1 MTRDPVRLLDDSSLP
16 DLLREDL
23 TEAANQPLPPVNMAA
38 GLATLT
44 AAIHAG
50 GAGALASSTS
60 ASASAT
66 AKAAALTHG
75 SWWGGALIGFGA
87 GLAGAAVIWFAPP
100 LSHPQAPPLP
110 APVEVAA
117 PAPAPIPA
125 KAEITIAPP
134 GARSA
139 SPAVR
144 APSAI
149 PAPPPASSAIPVS
162 DPSATADPVE
172 GQAEEL
178 ALLVR
183 IKQQAA
189 SNPAAVVALV
199 DEGHRR
205 FPRGSFYQER
215 ESIAILALSQLG
227 RSADARARAQ
237 RFLEA
242 HPQSPYAERL
252 RGLVAQP

>member
-23 TEAANQPLPPVNMAA
+23 AEAANQPLPGVDMAA

-44 AAIHAG
+44 AAIGAS
-50 GAGALASSTS
+50 GAGAGA
-60 ASASAT
+60 AAGASAT
-66 AKAAALTHG
+66 AKAAALAHG
-75 SWWGGALIGFGA
+75 SWWGGALIGSGA
-87 GLAGAAVIWFAPP
+87 GLVVAAAIWFAPP
-100 LSHPQAPPLP
+100 LSHA
-110 APVEVAA
+110 
-117 PAPAPIPA
+117 
-125 KAEITIAPP
+125 
-134 GARSA
+134 
-139 SPAVR
+139 
-144 APSAI
+144 
-149 PAPPPASSAIPVS
+149 PAPPPPAPIEAAAAVAAPIPVKSGIDTASPAERSASSAPRP
-162 DPSATADPVE
+162 PSAILAPVLPASP
-172 GQAEEL
+172 GAGANPAASAAASPPDGPAEEL

-189 SNPAAVVALV
+189 SDPAAVVALV

-227 RSADARARAQ
+227 RADVARARAQ
-237 RFLEA
+237 RFLDA

-252 RGLVAQP
+252 RGLVAPP

>member
-23 TEAANQPLPPVNMAA
+23 TEAVNQPLAPMNMAL
-38 GLATLT
+38 GLASLA

-50 GAGALASSTS
+50 GGGAMAS
-60 ASASAT
+60 SASAT
-66 AKAAALTHG
+66 AKAAALAHG

-87 GLAGAAVIWFAPP
+87 GLVAAAAIWFAPP
-100 LSHPQAPPLP
+100 LSSPPAPSPAPMEAAPPAPMFVKPGANNASRGPLP
-110 APVEVAA
+110 AS
-117 PAPAPIPA
+117 
-125 KAEITIAPP
+125 PP
-134 GARSA
+134 
-139 SPAVR
+139 PR

-149 PAPPPASSAIPVS
+149 LAPTPAFTAG
-162 DPSATADPVE
+162 PSASAAAEPVD
-172 GQAEEL
+172 GPAEEL

-189 SNPAAVVALV
+189 GDPAAVVALV

-205 FPRGSFYQER
+205 FPHGSFYQER
-215 ESIAILALSQLG
+215 ESIAILALAQLG
-227 RSADARARAQ
+227 RGGEARARAQ
-237 RFLEA
+237 RFLVA

-252 RGLVAQP
+252 RGLVAPPP